1 MSSIRDSPPG
11 AFELCPGFG
20 GAIPLAIH
28 ELTCPCFDLRTRVA
42 VAWICDNCDL
52 LVGLVGGL
60 FTSWPDAISARQ
72 RKTRRPSRTL
82 LQRRLRQRSQ
92 PITPDCRQNITS
104 ESRRHGLKERR
115 R

>member
-1 MSSIRDSPPG
+1 MSRICDPPPWV
-11 AFELCPGFG
+11 FELCLGCG
-20 GAIPLAIH
+20 GAIPLATH

-52 LVGLVGGL
+52 FVGLVGL

-72 RKTRRPSRTL
+72 RELDHRAARYFSDVSRN
-82 LQRRLRQRSQ
+82 QSQ
-92 PITPDCRQNITS
+92 PITPDCRPNVTT
-104 ESRRHGLKERR
+104 ESRRHGPKERR